1 VTHHFDSD
9 QRVIRIPVQS
19 ASGNQLTLLPLP
31 TVAQGGNKILPP
43 GYYMLFVVTK
53 TTTHVGTP
61 LRIPSVAVFVQVL

>member
-31 TVAQGGNKILPP
+31 TVAQGGNKILPS

-53 TTTHVGTP
+53 P
-61 LRIPSVAVFVQVL
+61 LRIPSVAVFVHVM